1 MISPF
6 DVMRKQLEKMYFGK
20 CDVYEYVKIKNE
32 QTKIT
37 SHKEKLV
44 YSNIPCRLSY
54 GKSPANTINDG
65 AELAQTIKLFMA
77 PDIVIN
83 AGSKIV
89 VTQNNRTEAYSNSG
103 KSKVYNSHQEIELE
117 IFKEWS

>member
-1 MISPF
+1 MVSPF
-6 DVMRKQLEKMYFGK
+6 DAMRKHLEKMYFGK

-37 SHKEKLV
+37 QNKEK
-44 YSNIPCRLSY
+44 IPCRLSY

>member
-1 MISPF
+1 
-6 DVMRKQLEKMYFGK
+6 
-20 CDVYEYVKIKNE
+20 
-32 QTKIT
+32 
-37 SHKEKLV
+37 
-44 YSNIPCRLSY
+44 
-54 GKSPANTINDG
+54 
-65 AELAQTIKLFMA
+65 MA

-89 VTQNNRTEAYSNSG
+89 VQNNRTEAYSNSE